1 MMPKNLNVGTASFS
15 KRNGEKMAKTM
26 TSTESLTIHHTSNFL
41 GREAGDN
48 FRASSGL
55 TQWVANNFELL
66 FPDHQPPYD
75 YRRVEGM
82 TRDRWEQYSL
92 DILKRWIS
100 NSSCRKIVR
109 KSVNFK
115 DTVQFLVFP
124 HPVDAE
130 AMNLA
135 GPGGELPA
143 ALLNFKD
150 LNEGQ
155 SCIASAF
162 RKVPAPQ
169 IEPTD
174 MILTCPMSVQAAF
187 NGPRQEIAPLGLV
200 NSFHGLSSKVSEME
214 EELLEWKQFL
224 EWMESSH
231 SENKWEGEITRA
243 EFVDSENPILRLYVR
258 SEGRYL
264 GLLKRVPMDYKRE
277 STVFIKSKSNNETLA
292 EEIQNDAGKIE
303 LGQAKRMKMQPG
315 QPKKEVILHV
325 RLDDAFIPEPNN
337 LVGQLLVNDPQKR
350 AGSLKREKDGL
361 ERLQNM
367 QAPCNLHHWIFDIN
381 KAKPG
386 PSEPPALKPPLVD
399 QLNEQQE
406 FAVRSALAAPEVYL
420 IQGPPGTGKTTVIA
434 ELTNQLTHENQR
446 VLIASQ
452 TNLAVDNAL
461 GRLKSKTNVRPVRHL
476 GHFAAQDP
484 DPESEPFLENN
495 VVESFFL
502 PSVRDECA
510 KAQERA
516 LKLRADAEAV
526 KRFLSEAEGLVGQ
539 VNQFKHEREEVE
551 QTKQKLTLQRLEIER
566 ATQEEEN
573 QKRIVARALINLDEG
588 RWNDVHF
595 GELQDGATLQSLMTA
610 IQEGLK
616 RQERLPILHQAIL
629 TLNDVSGEGAVS
641 EEVAALRT
649 ALDKAAEERD
659 FEAASKLQKELRLLE
674 ETQREKGDPQWADD
688 TRNMARLGNKLNDQN
703 LISMAQKRT
712 PPENFNQWRVDLVA
726 ELESEIQ
733 TIQQKEKTI
742 ADQME
747 ELNNLLLA
755 RQSTLDSVQAAPLN
769 GLEQAGKEA
778 NEQLVMLE
786 RKHEDALR
794 NYTELRAILPLA
806 EILVAND
813 LDDSGAMT
821 QIATH
826 EDLEELLVA
835 CKNWQQEHHALLEKE
850 EAWIHIR
857 KEWIEAID
865 STDASAIEDL
875 KKMYLT
881 IVNVHGATTSLC
893 GSYKWYSEHAAEPFD
908 VVIIDEI
915 SKATAPEIILA
926 CLLAKKVIWVGDHRQ
941 LPPEWNDPRMQTSED
956 EQDDLDDH
964 RNSGEYRYKEMVTTA
979 LFERHFINADSSL
992 KATLNV
998 QYRMHSTIMNT
1009 INEFYGGELKA
1020 GLGEKEKGLKQHG
1033 FIIKKKDDFG
1043 SKFGA
1048 GSHLIYPEKAV
1059 YWFDSAFDRK
1069 GKYCEEVQDGTS
1081 RVNPREVD
1089 LGIKLLDEFN
1099 EQVRLWKTEDIAPED
1114 WATHVHLRHLV
1125 KGKMPVAF
1133 IATYAAQKRAFDRQ
1147 AFGGGD
1153 NATEDRWPHLDVKV
1167 DTVDRFQGG
1176 ERPVVIVSLV
1186 NSNPVGK
1193 EQLKKIQRLL
1203 KKRGEPTVNWLTS
1216 NRESSKNTVAIRPP
1230 RSPFAKSP
1238 NRVNVAFSRAQNL
1251 LIILGNRWGWRG
1263 AKVKIKRNEKDEQG
1277 QNIVDSVRYFDELQ
1291 NQLRGGVV
1299 DGRELL

>member
-1 MMPKNLNVGTASFS
+1 ML
-15 KRNGEKMAKTM
+15 
-26 TSTESLTIHHTSNFL
+26 
-41 GREAGDN
+41 
-48 FRASSGL
+48 
-55 TQWVANNFELL
+55 
-66 FPDHQPPYD
+66 
-75 YRRVEGM
+75 
-82 TRDRWEQYSL
+82 
-92 DILKRWIS
+92 
-100 NSSCRKIVR
+100 
-109 KSVNFK
+109 
-115 DTVQFLVFP
+115 
-124 HPVDAE
+124 
-130 AMNLA
+130 
-135 GPGGELPA
+135 
-143 ALLNFKD
+143 
-150 LNEGQ
+150 
-155 SCIASAF
+155 
-162 RKVPAPQ
+162 
-169 IEPTD
+169 
-174 MILTCPMSVQAAF
+174 
-187 NGPRQEIAPLGLV
+187 
-200 NSFHGLSSKVSEME
+200 
-214 EELLEWKQFL
+214 
-224 EWMESSH
+224 
-231 SENKWEGEITRA
+231 
-243 EFVDSENPILRLYVR
+243 
-258 SEGRYL
+258 
-264 GLLKRVPMDYKRE
+264 
-277 STVFIKSKSNNETLA
+277 
-292 EEIQNDAGKIE
+292 
-303 LGQAKRMKMQPG
+303 
-315 QPKKEVILHV
+315 KKEVILHV

-367 QAPCNLHHWIFDIN
+367 QAPCNLHHWIFDIS

-386 PSEPPALKPPLVD
+386 PSEPPALKHPLVD

-484 DPESEPFLENN
+484 EPESEPFLENN

-502 PSVRDECA
+502 PSVREECA
-510 KAQERA
+510 NAQERA
-516 LKLRADAEAV
+516 LKLRADAGAV

-539 VNQFKHEREEVE
+539 VNQFNLEREEVG
-551 QTKQKLTLQRLEIER
+551 QTKQKFTLQRLEIER
-566 ATQEEEN
+566 ATQEKEN
-573 QKRIVARALINLDEG
+573 QVRIITRAQTNIEAG
-588 RWNDVHF
+588 RWNDVHL
-595 GELQDGATLQSLMTA
+595 GELQDEAPLQSLLTA
-610 IQEGLK
+610 VQEGLK
-616 RQERLPILHQAIL
+616 NQERLPLLHQAIL

-641 EEVAALRT
+641 EEVVALRT
-649 ALDKAAEERD
+649 ALEKAAEQRD
-659 FEAASKLQKELRLLE
+659 FKLALKLEQELNLLE
-674 ETQREKGDPQWADD
+674 ETQQNQENPQWSDD
-688 TRNMARLGNKLNDQN
+688 TRTMSRLGNKLDDQH
-703 LISMAQKRT
+703 LASMAQQRT
-712 PPENFNQWRVDLVA
+712 PPENFGQWRA
-726 ELESEIQ
+726 ERVGEFEDEIKS
-733 TIQQKEKTI
+733 IKQKEDDLSLQKD
-742 ADQME
+742 A
-747 ELNNLLLA
+747 LNDLLLA
-755 RQSTLDSVQAAPLN
+755 RLSTLDGVQDVPLN
-769 GLEQAGKEA
+769 DTEQAVQKA

-786 RKHEDALR
+786 RKHVDAVR
-794 NYTELRAILPLA
+794 SYAELRSMLPPLKTEQSDEGDESA
-806 EILVAND
+806 
-813 LDDSGAMT
+813 
-821 QIATH
+821 ATSRAPTD
-826 EDLEELLVA
+826 ENLEELLVA
-835 CKNWQQEHHALLEKE
+835 CKDWQQEHRGMLEKE

-964 RNSGEYRYKEMVTTA
+964 RNAGEYRYKEMVTTA

-1009 INEFYGGELKA
+1009 INEFYGDELKA

-1059 YWFDSAFDRK
+1059 YWFDSALDRK

-1081 RVNPREVD
+1081 KVNSREID

-1099 EQVRLWKTEDIAPED
+1099 EQVGLWKTEDIAPAN

-1153 NATEDRWPHLDVKV
+1153 NTTEERWPHLDVKV

-1263 AKVKIKRNEKDEQG
+1263 AKVKIKRDEKDENG
-1277 QNIVDSVRYFDELQ
+1277 QSVVESVPYFDELQ

>member
-1 MMPKNLNVGTASFS
+1 MMPKNLNVGTTSFG
-15 KRNGEKMAKTM
+15 KRNGEQMAKTM
-26 TSTESLTIHHTSNFL
+26 TSNEPLAVHHTDSFL
-41 GREAGDN
+41 GRDAGE
-48 FRASSGL
+48 RPAITGL

-66 FPDHQPPYD
+66 FPNDQPPYD
-75 YRRVEGM
+75 YRRVEPM
-82 TRDRWEQYSL
+82 NRARWEEYSL
-92 DILKRWIS
+92 EILERWLS
-100 NSSCRKIVR
+100 KQSCRKIVR
-109 KSVNFK
+109 KSIDFNNS
-115 DTVQFLVFP
+115 VQFCVFP
-124 HPVDAE
+124 HPEDAK
-130 AMNLA
+130 AMNLC

-143 ALLNFKD
+143 GLMHFKN
-150 LNEGQ
+150 LEEGQ
-155 SCIASAF
+155 FCFASAF
-162 RKVPAPQ
+162 RKIPAPK

-174 MILTCPMSVQAAF
+174 LILTCPMTVLAAYSGTRWESAPQA
-187 NGPRQEIAPLGLV
+187 LV
-200 NSFHGLSSKVSEME
+200 TSFHGLSSKVSEME

-224 EWMESSH
+224 DWMESSH
-231 SENKWEGEITRA
+231 SENRWEGEITRA
-243 EFVDSENPILRLYVR
+243 EFVDSENPILRLYVQ
-258 SEGRYL
+258 SEGRHL

-277 STVFIKSKSNNETLA
+277 SSVFIKSKSDNETLA
-292 EEIQNDAGKIE
+292 EEIQNDAGKVE
-303 LGQAKRMKMQPG
+303 LGQAKRVKKQPG
-315 QPKKEVILHV
+315 QSKKEVILHV
-325 RLDDAFIPEPNN
+325 RLDDGSIPEPTS

-367 QAPCNLHHWIFDIN
+367 QAPCNLHHWIFDIS

-386 PSEPPALKPPLVD
+386 PSEPPALKHPLVD

-434 ELTNQLTHENQR
+434 ELTNQLTYENQR

-516 LKLRADAEAV
+516 LKLRADTEAV
-526 KRFLSEAEGLVGQ
+526 KRFLTEAEGLVGQ
-539 VNQFKHEREEVE
+539 VNQFKREQDEVE
-551 QTKQKLTLQRLEIER
+551 QTKQKLAVQRLQMER
-566 ATQEEEN
+566 GAQEEEN
-573 QKRIVARALINLDEG
+573 QKRIVARALIKMDEG

-595 GELQDGATLQSLMTA
+595 GELQDGATPQSLLTA

-616 RQERLPILHQAIL
+616 RQERLPLLHQAIL
-629 TLNDVSGEGAVS
+629 TLNDISGEGAVS
-641 EEVAALRT
+641 EEVAALRA
-649 ALDKAAEERD
+649 ALDKAAEERE
-659 FEAASKLQKELRLLE
+659 FEEAAKLQKELKLLE
-674 ETQREKGDPQWADD
+674 ETERKKGNPQWADD
-688 TRNMARLGNKLNDQN
+688 TRNMARLGNKLNDQT
-703 LISMAQKRT
+703 LTSMAQQRT
-712 PPENFNQWRVDLVA
+712 PPENFSQWRLERVA
-726 ELESEIQ
+726 ELEGEIQ
-733 TIQQKEKTI
+733 TIQQKEKAI
-742 ADQME
+742 ANQME
-747 ELNNLLLA
+747 ELSDLLLA

-786 RKHEDALR
+786 RKHADALR
-794 NYTELRAILPLA
+794 NYVELRAMLPTLNID
-806 EILVAND
+806 ES
-813 LDDSGAMT
+813 DDGS
-821 QIATH
+821 ATTSQVH
-826 EDLEELLVA
+826 PEEDLEELLVA

-850 EAWIHIR
+850 EAWINIR

-964 RNSGEYRYKEMVTTA
+964 RNAGEYRYKEMVTTA
-979 LFERHFINADSSL
+979 LFERHFINADPSL

-1081 RVNPREVD
+1081 KVNPREVD

-1099 EQVRLWKTEDIAPED
+1099 EQVGLWKTEDIAPED

-1263 AKVKIKRNEKDEQG
+1263 AKVKIKRDEKDEQG

>member
-1 MMPKNLNVGTASFS
+1 MVPKSLNALSVYRDE
-15 KRNGEKMAKTM
+15 RNGGHMAKTV
-26 TSTESLTIHHTSNFL
+26 TSNESLTVHHTSSFL
-41 GREAGDN
+41 GREAGDG
-48 FRASSGL
+48 FRAVSGF

-66 FPDHQPPYD
+66 FPDYQPPND
-75 YRRVEGM
+75 YRRVDAM
-82 TRDRWEQYSL
+82 SRDRWEQYSL
-92 DILKRWIS
+92 DLLERWIS

-109 KSVNFK
+109 KSVDFN
-115 DTVQFLVFP
+115 DTVQFLLFP
-124 HPVDAE
+124 HPEDAE
-130 AMNLA
+130 AMNLT

-143 ALLNFKD
+143 ALMAFKD
-150 LNEGQ
+150 EGQ

-162 RKVPAPQ
+162 RKVPAAQ

-174 MILTCPMSVQAAF
+174 LILTCPMSVRDAYNGNRWENSPQA
-187 NGPRQEIAPLGLV
+187 LV
-200 NSFHGLSSKVSEME
+200 NLFHGLSSKVSEME
-214 EELLEWKQFL
+214 EELFEWKQFL

-231 SENKWEGEITRA
+231 SENKWEGEITNA
-243 EFVDSENPILRLYVR
+243 EFVESENPILRLHVR
-258 SEGRYL
+258 SEGRHL
-264 GLLKRVPMDYKRE
+264 ELLKRVAMDYKDG
-277 STVFIKSKSNNETLA
+277 STVFIKSKSGNESLA
-292 EEIQNDAGKIE
+292 EEIQNDASKIE
-303 LGQAKRMKMQPG
+303 LGQVKQMKRPRNL
-315 QPKKEVILHV
+315 PKKEVILHV
-325 RLDDAFIPEPNN
+325 RLDEEFIPEPST
-337 LVGQLLVNDPQKR
+337 LVGQVLVNDPHKR
-350 AGSLKREKDGL
+350 AGSLHREKDGL

-367 QAPCNLHHWIFDIN
+367 EAPCNLHHWIFDIS

-386 PSEPPALKPPLVD
+386 PNEPPALKHPLVD

-434 ELTNQLTHENQR
+434 ELTNQLTHEGER

-516 LKLRADAEAV
+516 LKLFTESEAV
-526 KRFLSEAEGLVGQ
+526 KRFLSEAEVLVGQ
-539 VNQFKHEREEVE
+539 VNQFKRQRKEVE
-551 QTKQKLTLQRLEIER
+551 QTKQKFALQRLEIER

-573 QKRIVARALINLDEG
+573 QKRLVARALSNIDEG
-588 RWNDVHF
+588 RWTEINLS
-595 GELQDGATLQSLMTA
+595 ELKDAAPFRSLLNA
-610 IQEGLK
+610 VQEGLTSH
-616 RQERLPILHQAIL
+616 ERLPLLHQAIL

-641 EEVAALRT
+641 EEVGALR
-649 ALDKAAEERD
+649 AAVDKAAAERD
-659 FEAASKLQKELRLLE
+659 FEAASKLQKQLKLLE
-674 ETQREKGDPQWADD
+674 ETQREEGNPQWADD
-688 TRNMARLGNKLNDQN
+688 TRNMARLGNKLNNQN
-703 LISMAQKRT
+703 LISMAQHRT
-712 PPENFNQWRVDLVA
+712 PPENFSQWRVERVA
-726 ELESEIQ
+726 EFESEIQ
-733 TIQQKEKTI
+733 IIQQEEKGLLLR
-742 ADQME
+742 ME
-747 ELNNLLLA
+747 ELNDLLLA
-755 RQSTLDSVQAAPLN
+755 RKSTLDSVQAVPLN
-769 GLEQAGKEA
+769 GLDQAGKEA

-786 RKHEDALR
+786 RKHTDALR
-794 NYTELRAILPLA
+794 NYAELRAMLPSL
-806 EILVAND
+806 EISVTND
-813 LDDSGAMT
+813 LDDSGAMAQIIT
-821 QIATH
+821 Q
-826 EDLEELLVA
+826 EDVEELLVA
-835 CKNWQQEHHALLEKE
+835 CKAWQQEHHGLLEKE
-850 EAWIHIR
+850 EAWINIR

-893 GSYKWYSEHAAEPFD
+893 GSHKWYSEHAAEPFD

-926 CLLAKKVIWVGDHRQ
+926 CLLGKKVIWVGDHRQ
-941 LPPEWNDPRMQTSED
+941 LPPEWNDPRIQTSED

-964 RNSGEYRYKEMVTTA
+964 HNTGEYRYKEMVTTA
-979 LFERHFINADSSL
+979 LFERHFIDADPSL

-998 QYRMHSTIMNT
+998 QYRMHSTIMDT
-1009 INEFYGGELKA
+1009 INEFYGGQLKA
-1020 GLGEKEKGLKQHG
+1020 GLNEREKALKQHG

-1043 SKFGA
+1043 SKFGVD
-1048 GSHLIYPEKAV
+1048 SHLIYPERAV
-1059 YWFDSAFDRK
+1059 YWLDSAFDRK
-1069 GKYCEEVQDGTS
+1069 GKYCEEVQDFTS
-1081 RVNPREVD
+1081 KVNPREID

-1099 EQVRLWKTEDIAPED
+1099 EQVGLWKTEVNNREG

-1125 KGKMPVAF
+1125 KEKMPVAF
-1133 IATYAAQKRAFDRQ
+1133 IATYAAQKRTFDRQ

-1153 NATEDRWPHLDVKV
+1153 NTTEERWPHLDVKV

-1193 EQLKKIQRLL
+1193 EKKQIERLL
-1203 KKRGEPTVNWLTS
+1203 KKRGEPKADWLTNGRQS
-1216 NRESSKNTVAIRPP
+1216 TKNTVAIRPP
-1230 RSPFAKSP
+1230 RSMFAKSP

-1251 LIILGNRWGWRG
+1251 LIILGNCWGWRG
-1263 AKVKIKRNEKDEQG
+1263 AKVKIKRDEKDEHGRNVVQ
-1277 QNIVDSVRYFDELQ
+1277 SVRYFDELQ
-1291 NQLRGGVV
+1291 NKLRGGVV

>member
-1 MMPKNLNVGTASFS
+1 MMPKNLNVGTTSFG
-15 KRNGEKMAKTM
+15 KRNGEQMAKTL
-26 TSTESLTIHHTSNFL
+26 TSNESLTVHHTSNFL

-66 FPDHQPPYD
+66 FPNHQPPYE

-82 TRDRWEQYSL
+82 NRDRWEQYSL

-109 KSVNFK
+109 KSVDFN

-124 HPVDAE
+124 HPEDAE

-150 LNEGQ
+150 LDDGQ
-155 SCIASAF
+155 SCIASVF
-162 RKVPAPQ
+162 RAEPAPQ

-174 MILTCPMSVQAAF
+174 LILTCPMSVRAAY
-187 NGPRQEIAPLGLV
+187 NGTRQEISPQALV
-200 NSFHGLSSKVSEME
+200 KSFHGLSSKVSEME

-224 EWMESSH
+224 DWMESSH

-243 EFVDSENPILRLYVR
+243 EFVESENPILRLYVR
-258 SEGRYL
+258 SEGRQL
-264 GLLKRVPMDYKRE
+264 GLLKHMPMDYKTD
-277 STVFIKSKSNNETLA
+277 STVFIKSKSDNETLA
-292 EEIQNDAGKIE
+292 EEIQNDAGKVE
-303 LGQAKRMKMQPG
+303 LGQAKRIHRPKG
-315 QPKKEVILHV
+315 LPKKEVILHV
-325 RLDDAFIPEPNN
+325 RLDDGFIPEPTS
-337 LVGQLLVNDPQKR
+337 LVGQLLVNDPHKR

-367 QAPCNLHHWIFDIN
+367 QAPCNLHHWIFDIS

-386 PSEPPALKPPLVD
+386 PSEPPALKHPLVD

-502 PSVRDECA
+502 PSVREECA

-516 LKLRADAEAV
+516 LKLRANAGAV
-526 KRFLSEAEGLVGQ
+526 KRFLSEADGLVGQ
-539 VNQFKHEREEVE
+539 VNQCNREREEVG
-551 QTKQKLTLQRLEIER
+551 QTKKKFALQRLEIER
-566 ATQEEEN
+566 AAQEKEN
-573 QKRIVARALINLDEG
+573 QVRIITRAQTNIEAG
-588 RWNDVHF
+588 RWSDVHL
-595 GELQDGATLQSLMTA
+595 GGLQDESPLQSLLTA
-610 IQEGLK
+610 VQEGLK
-616 RQERLPILHQAIL
+616 NQERLPLLHQAIL
-629 TLNDVSGEGAVS
+629 ALNDVSGEGAVS
-641 EEVAALRT
+641 EEVAALRA
-649 ALDKAAEERD
+649 ALDKAAEERE
-659 FEAASKLQKELRLLE
+659 FEAASQLQKELNLLE
-674 ETQREKGDPQWADD
+674 ETQRQKGNPQWADD
-688 TRNMARLGNKLNDQN
+688 TRNMARLGNKLNDRN
-703 LISMAQKRT
+703 LASMAQQRT
-712 PPENFNQWRVDLVA
+712 PPENFGQWRDERVG
-726 ELESEIQ
+726 EFENEIKS
-733 TIQQKEKTI
+733 IKQKEDDLALQKDT
-742 ADQME
+742 
-747 ELNNLLLA
+747 LNDLLLA
-755 RQSTLDSVQAAPLN
+755 RLSTLDDLQDFPLN
-769 GLEQAGKEA
+769 ETEQAVQKA

-786 RKHEDALR
+786 RKHADAVR
-794 NYTELRAILPLA
+794 SYTELRSMLPPLKTEPSDEGDESA
-806 EILVAND
+806 
-813 LDDSGAMT
+813 
-821 QIATH
+821 ATSRAPTD
-826 EDLEELLVA
+826 ENLEELLVA
-835 CKNWQQEHHALLEKE
+835 CKDWQKEHRGMLERE
-850 EAWIHIR
+850 EAWISIR

-865 STDASAIEDL
+865 STNASAIEDL
-875 KKMYLT
+875 KKMYMT

-893 GSYKWYSEHAAEPFD
+893 GSYRWYSEHAAEPFD

-926 CLLAKKVIWVGDHRQ
+926 CLLGKKVIWVGDHRQ
-941 LPPEWNDPRMQTSED
+941 LPPEWNDPRMETAED

-964 RNSGEYRYKEMVTTA
+964 RNAGEYRYKEMVTTA
-979 LFERHFINADSSL
+979 LFERHFINADPSL

-1009 INEFYGGELKA
+1009 INGFYGGQLKA
-1020 GLGEKEKGLKQHG
+1020 GLGEREKSLKQHG

-1069 GKYCEEVQDGTS
+1069 GKYCGEVQDGTS
-1081 RVNPREVD
+1081 KVNPREVD

-1099 EQVRLWKTEDIAPED
+1099 EQVGLWKTEDVAPED

-1186 NSNPVGK
+1186 NSDPMEK
-1193 EQLKKIQRLL
+1193 ELKKIQRLM
-1203 KKRGEPTVNWLTS
+1203 KKRGEPASDWLTNNQKS
-1216 NRESSKNTVAIRPP
+1216 TKNTVAIRQP
-1230 RSPFAKSP
+1230 RSTFAKSP

-1263 AKVKIKRNEKDEQG
+1263 AKVKIKRDEKDENG
-1277 QNIVDSVRYFDELQ
+1277 QSVVESVPYFDELQ

>member
-1 MMPKNLNVGTASFS
+1 
-15 KRNGEKMAKTM
+15 MAQTLRFE
-26 TSTESLTIHHTSNFL
+26 ESLTVHHTSNFL
-41 GREAGDN
+41 GREEGEN

-66 FPDHQPPYD
+66 FPNQQPPFD

-82 TRDRWEQYSL
+82 TRDRWQYYSL
-92 DILKRWIS
+92 EILERWIS

-109 KSVNFK
+109 KSVDFN
-115 DTVQFLVFP
+115 DAVQFLVFP

-143 ALLNFKD
+143 ALMSFKEI
-150 LNEGQ
+150 NGGQ
-155 SCIASAF
+155 SCIASVF
-162 RKVPAPQ
+162 RKIPGPQ
-169 IEPTD
+169 IEATD
-174 MILTCPMSVQAAF
+174 LVLTCPMSIRGAHNEGPHDPAPQALVKSF
-187 NGPRQEIAPLGLV
+187 N
-200 NSFHGLSSKVSEME
+200 GLSSKISEME

-224 EWMESSH
+224 DWVEASH
-231 SENKWEGEITRA
+231 SKNKWEGEITKA
-243 EFVDSENPILRLYVR
+243 EFVESENPLLLRLYVR
-258 SEGRYL
+258 SEGRHL

-277 STVFIKSKSNNETLA
+277 STVFIKSKSNTESLA
-292 EEIQNDAGKIE
+292 EVIQNDAGKVE
-303 LGQAKRMKMQPG
+303 LGQAKRVKR
-315 QPKKEVILHV
+315 PKGLMNKEVILHV
-325 RLDDAFIPEPNN
+325 RLDEAFIPE
-337 LVGQLLVNDPQKR
+337 LSTLEGRILVNEPEMR

-386 PSEPPALKPPLVD
+386 PSEPPALKHPLVA
-399 QLNEQQE
+399 QLNEKQE

-434 ELTNQLTHENQR
+434 ELTNQLTHEGQR

-502 PSVRDECA
+502 PSVREECA

-516 LKLRADAEAV
+516 LKLRADAEIV
-526 KRFLSEAEGLVGQ
+526 NRFLLEAEGMVRQ
-539 VNQFKHEREEVE
+539 IQQFGRQRKEVE
-551 QTKQKLTLQRLEIER
+551 QSKRQIELERLEIQLG
-566 ATQEEEN
+566 TQERES
-573 QKRIVARALINLDEG
+573 QKRMITQALAKIEEG
-588 RWNDVHF
+588 RWNDIQF
-595 GELQDGATLQSLMTA
+595 GESQDVESLRSLLATV
-610 IQEGLK
+610 QEGL
-616 RQERLPILHQAIL
+616 RCQDRLPTLHQAIL
-629 TLNDVSGEGAVS
+629 TLNGVSGEGAVS
-641 EEVAALRT
+641 EEVAALR
-649 ALDKAAEERD
+649 AAVDRAADERD
-659 FEAASKLQKELRLLE
+659 FETASKMQKELNVLE
-674 ETQREKGDPQWADD
+674 ETQRNERNPQWADD
-688 TRNMARLGNKLNDQN
+688 TRTLARLGNKLGHQN
-703 LISMAQKRT
+703 LISMAQQLT
-712 PPENFNQWRVDLVA
+712 PPENFKQWRVECVA
-726 ELESEIQ
+726 EFESEIQ
-733 TIQQKEKTI
+733 ILQHGKKALDEQK
-742 ADQME
+742 E
-747 ELNNLLLA
+747 ELNGLLLT
-755 RQSTLDSVQAAPLN
+755 RQSTLDNVQSTPLTDIE
-769 GLEQAGKEA
+769 LAGKEV
-778 NEQLVMLE
+778 NEKLVMLE
-786 RKHEDALR
+786 RKHADAVR
-794 NYTELRAILPLA
+794 TYTELRAILPSLNID
-806 EILVAND
+806 ESE
-813 LDDSGAMT
+813 DDS
-821 QIATH
+821 ATKPAV
-826 EDLEELLVA
+826 EPLEELEILLLA
-835 CKNWQQEHHALLEKE
+835 CKDWQEEHQATLKRE
-850 EAWIHIR
+850 EAWINIR
-857 KEWIEAID
+857 EEWIEAID

-908 VVIIDEI
+908 VAIIDEI

-964 RNSGEYRYKEMVTTA
+964 RNAGEYRYKEMVTTA

-1020 GLGEKEKGLKQHG
+1020 GLLEKEKGLKQHG
-1033 FIIKKKDDFG
+1033 FEIKKKDDFG

-1048 GSHLIYPEKAV
+1048 GSHLIFPEKAV

-1069 GKYCEEVQDGTS
+1069 GKYCEEVQDDTS
-1081 RVNPREVD
+1081 KVNPREID

-1099 EQVRLWKTEDIAPED
+1099 EQVGLWKTEDIVPED
-1114 WATHVHLRHLV
+1114 WPTHKHLRHLV

-1153 NATEDRWPHLDVKV
+1153 NTTEERWPHLDVKV

-1186 NSNPVGK
+1186 NSSPVGEEK
-1193 EQLKKIQRLL
+1193 LKIQRLL
-1203 KKRGEPTVNWLTS
+1203 KKRGEPASDWLTS
-1216 NRESSKNTVAIRPP
+1216 NRESTKNTVAIKPP
-1230 RSPFAKSP
+1230 CSSFAKSP

-1263 AKVKIKRNEKDEQG
+1263 AKVNIKRDQKDENG
-1277 QNIVDSVRYFDELQ
+1277 QNIVERVRYFDELQ
-1291 NQLRGGVV
+1291 NELRGGVV

>member
-1 MMPKNLNVGTASFS
+1 MTPKNLNVGTISFG
-15 KRNGEKMAKTM
+15 KRNGDHMAKTM
-26 TSTESLTIHHTSNFL
+26 TSNESLTVHHTDYFL
-41 GREAGDN
+41 GRDEEDGR
-48 FRASSGL
+48 RASTGL

-66 FPDHQPPYD
+66 FPNHQPPYD
-75 YRRVEGM
+75 YRRVEPM
-82 TRDRWEQYSL
+82 TRARWEEYSL
-92 DILKRWIS
+92 EILERWLS
-100 NSSCRKIVR
+100 KQSCRKIVR
-109 KSVNFK
+109 KSIDFNNS
-115 DTVQFLVFP
+115 VQFLVFP
-124 HPVDAE
+124 HPEDAE
-130 AMNLA
+130 VMNLS

-143 ALLNFKD
+143 VLMHFKTLD
-150 LNEGQ
+150 QGQ
-155 SCIASAF
+155 SCIASVF
-162 RKVPAPQ
+162 RKEPAPQ

-174 MILTCPMSVQAAF
+174 LILTCPMSVRAAY
-187 NGPRQEIAPLGLV
+187 NGTRQEISPQALV
-200 NSFHGLSSKVSEME
+200 NSFNGLSSKVSEME

-224 EWMESSH
+224 DWMESSH
-231 SENKWEGEITRA
+231 SKNKWEGEITRA
-243 EFVDSENPILRLYVR
+243 EFVDSENPILRLHVR
-258 SEGRYL
+258 SEGRHL
-264 GLLKRVPMDYKRE
+264 GLLKHVPMDYKTDG
-277 STVFIKSKSNNETLA
+277 TVFIKSKSDNETLA
-292 EEIQNDAGKIE
+292 EEIQNDAGKVE
-303 LGQAKRMKMQPG
+303 LGQAKRMKRPKNI
-315 QPKKEVILHV
+315 PKKEVILHV
-325 RLDDAFIPEPNN
+325 RLDEAFIPEPST
-337 LVGQLLVNDPQKR
+337 LVGQVLVNDPHKR

-367 QAPCNLHHWIFDIN
+367 QAPCNLHHWIFDIS
-381 KAKPG
+381 KAKSG
-386 PSEPPALKPPLVD
+386 PNEPPALKHPLVD
-399 QLNEQQE
+399 RLNEQQE

-476 GHFAAQDP
+476 GHFAAQNP
-484 DPESEPFLENN
+484 DKESEPFLENN

-502 PSVRDECA
+502 PSVREECA

-516 LKLRADAEAV
+516 LTLRADAGAV
-526 KRFLSEAEGLVGQ
+526 KRFLSEAEGLIGQ
-539 VNQFKHEREEVE
+539 VNQFKREREEVE
-551 QTKQKLTLQRLEIER
+551 QTKQKFTLQRLEIER

-573 QKRIVARALINLDEG
+573 QKRIVARTLINIDEG
-588 RWNDVHF
+588 RWNDVNF
-595 GELQDGATLQSLMTA
+595 GELQDGAPLHSLLTA
-610 IQEGLK
+610 IKEGLK
-616 RQERLPILHQAIL
+616 SQDRLPLLHQTIL

-641 EEVAALRT
+641 EDVVALRT

-659 FEAASKLQKELRLLE
+659 FEAAATLQKELELLE
-674 ETQREKGDPQWADD
+674 ETQRKKGNPQWADD
-688 TRNMARLGNKLNDQN
+688 TRNMARLGNKLDNQH
-703 LISMAQKRT
+703 LTSMAQQRT
-712 PPENFNQWRVDLVA
+712 PPENFSQWRVERVA

-742 ADQME
+742 AVQME
-747 ELNNLLLA
+747 ELNKLLLA

-769 GLEQAGKEA
+769 GLDQAGKEA

-786 RKHEDALR
+786 RKHADALR
-794 NYTELRAILPLA
+794 NYAELRTMLPSSV
-806 EILVAND
+806 ILVTND
-813 LDDSGAMT
+813 LDDTGDKT
-821 QIATH
+821 QIATQ

-835 CKNWQQEHHALLEKE
+835 CKNWQEEHHGLLETE

-875 KKMYLT
+875 KKMYLN

-964 RNSGEYRYKEMVTTA
+964 RNAGEYRYKEMVTTA
-979 LFERHFINADSSL
+979 LFERHFINADPSL

-1069 GKYCEEVQDGTS
+1069 GKYCEEVQNGTS
-1081 RVNPREVD
+1081 KVNPREID

-1099 EQVRLWKTEDIAPED
+1099 EQVGLWKTEDIAPKD

-1153 NATEDRWPHLDVKV
+1153 NTTEERWPHLDVKV

-1203 KKRGEPTVNWLTS
+1203 KKRGEPAVNWLTS

-1263 AKVKIKRNEKDEQG
+1263 ANVKIKRDEKDEQG
-1277 QNIVDSVRYFDELQ
+1277 RNIVDNVRYFDELQ